1 MTTTPDDQDWRR
13 VADEAFAELP
23 EEEPALDAE
32 QPLWRYRL
40 PAI

>member
-23 EEEPALDAE
+23 EDQSQQDSEPR
-32 QPLWRYRL
+32 LWRYRL